1 MQSTPPPNPVTNPS
15 TNLVSFADASGGVR
29 RELLHTRTVDYRG
42 FSRSD
47 GLWEME
53 AELKDVKTHPLGLYE
68 RGQVPPQ
75 EPIHHM
81 VMRVVID
88 DDFVVR
94 AIDARMVHQ
103 PLAECSQAIPP
114 MQGMLGACMRR
125 GWRQSIES
133 ALGQT
138 RGCAHLRELL
148 MNLATATF
156 QTVPAGQVLRQGIV
170 HDKPEI
176 QDGQPPFQLDRCVTW
191 DVNGTAVARHYPGYV
206 GWKPLRRQD
215 KPEGQPPA

>member
-1 MQSTPPPNPVTNPS
+1 MQSPDFPVP
-15 TNLVSFADASGGVR
+15 FADTADGAAPGVVTR
-29 RELLHTRTVDYRG
+29 ALLHTRSVEYRG
-42 FSRSD
+42 FERSD

-53 AELKDVKTHPLGLYE
+53 AELKDVKTHALGLYE
-68 RGQVPPQ
+68 RGQVPPA

-94 AIDARMVHQ
+94 GIDARMVYQ
-103 PLAECSQAIPP
+103 PLTECSQAVPP

-125 GWRQSIES
+125 GWRQAIEA

-138 RGCAHLRELL
+138 KGCAHLRELL

-156 QTVPAGQVLRQGIV
+156 QTVPAGQVRRLGV
-170 HDKPEI
+170 LHDKPEL
-176 QDGQPPFQLDRCVTW
+176 QDGNPPFQLDRCVTW
-191 DVNGTAVARHYPGYV
+191 DVNGTAVARHYPDYV
-206 GWKPLRRQD
+206 GWKPLRHQGKKEASGPR
-215 KPEGQPPA
+215 